1 MRNVQQLLAVIIAS
15 ITAAG
20 MAQAHEEALH
30 KTKRAK
36 TTEVEEVNVWGEA
49 RNSASAGYTNPTSL
63 LTQEDIVSI
72 NATTT
77 EDIVKYEPSIVI
89 RKRYIGDSNG
99 TLGLRGSNM
108 FATARSMVFAD
119 GVPLHYLLQTRWSG
133 APRWTMVSA
142 SEIAQVEILYGPF
155 SAEYS
160 GNSMGGVILIETA
173 IPQER
178 EVHVDLDYFSQDF
191 NAYGF
196 DDRLGGY
203 KTFVSYGDTFHIDN
217 LGDLSVYLSYNH
229 LDNDSQPQS
238 YYFDQD
244 KNHNDP
250 KIKQQFANPIA
261 VTGTIK
267 DQDVFGKDAYY
278 FGDTGVEQATTDNF
292 KLKLGYDF
300 GEWSSLLNIA
310 YEDRNTLRD
319 SPNSYLTNA
328 QGDAVWSGN
337 VTENNLWLNIPAA
350 RLGASELDRRSLSTG
365 LRVKGDITD
374 STRFEANVSD
384 FRILEDNSRASSHSL
399 QDPLFKG
406 RGQTTNYEDTGWQT
420 LDGKWVFS
428 DLGVK
433 GLELIT
439 GARYE
444 AYRLNLDVFN
454 SADWTQ
460 GDNAG
465 FTSRS
470 GGETNIRAA
479 FVQMNWDINERWDL
493 ALGGRYERWE
503 SQEGYFGDS
512 NTKTPAFDIA
522 EVADNSSNQ
531 FSPKFSLGYV
541 PVDDWLVRYSLA
553 RAYRFPVI
561 EEIFTQTQ
569 SYSFAVE
576 ARPDLNPENGLHHN
590 LMLEKQFETG
600 YVRVNLFTETIK
612 DAIESQT
619 TILPSGSPVASVTTF
634 SSVDEVETDG
644 VELILNRYGVLVPE
658 LDIRFNLAYTKSIIV
673 DNSTVEGEN
682 PKTSIEG
689 NEYPRMPRWRG
700 NLMTTYHATDRWDLS
715 ANVQYA
721 DKSFGRLDNT
731 DTAESVMGAQDGY
744 TRIGVK
750 TTYDFSEQVEV
761 GFGIDN
767 LTDEVSYV
775 AHPWPGRTMYLSFSY
790 DM

>member
-1 MRNVQQLLAVIIAS
+1 MGNLKQLLAIAIAS
-15 ITAAG
+15 VATAG
-20 MAQAHEEALH
+20 VAQAHEEALH
-30 KTKRAK
+30 KNKRDKNPA
-36 TTEVEEVNVWGEA
+36 VEEVKVWGEA
-49 RNSASAGYTNPTSL
+49 RDSASAGYTNPTSL

-77 EDIVKYEPSIVI
+77 EDLVKYEPSIVI

-196 DDRLGGY
+196 DDSLSGY
-203 KTFVSYGDTFHIDN
+203 KTFVSYGDTFHVDN
-217 LGDLSVYLSYNH
+217 LGDVSVYLSYNH

-238 YYFDQD
+238 YYFDART
-244 KNHNDP
+244 P
-250 KIKQQFANPIA
+250 ANNAIP
-261 VTGTIK
+261 VTGAIVDK
-267 DQDVFGKDAYY
+267 DVFGKPAYY
-278 FGDTGVEQATTDNF
+278 FGDTGVENASTDNF
-292 KLKLGYDF
+292 KIKLGYDF
-300 GEWSSLLNIA
+300 ENWSSLLNIA
-310 YEDRNTLRD
+310 YEDRTTLRD
-319 SPNSYLTNA
+319 SPNSYIRNA
-328 QGDAVWSGN
+328 AGETLWSGN
-337 VTENNLWLNIPAA
+337 FIQDDVGINVAGN
-350 RLGASELDRRSLSTG
+350 RLGASELNRRSLSTG
-365 LRVKGDITD
+365 LRIKGELSEGTY
-374 STRFEANVSD
+374 FEANMSD

-399 QDPLFKG
+399 QDPLFIG
-406 RGQTTNYEDTGWQT
+406 RGQTTDYEDTGWQT
-420 LDGKWVFS
+420 LDGKFVFS
-428 DLGVK
+428 DLGVD
-433 GLELIT
+433 GLEFIT

-444 AYRLNLDVFN
+444 TYQLNLDVYN
-454 SADWTQ
+454 SANWTQ

-465 FTSRS
+465 YTSRS
-470 GGETNIRAA
+470 GGETNISAA

-503 SQEGYFGDS
+503 SHDGYFNKD
-512 NTKTPAFDIA
+512 NPATPELDLV
-522 EVADNSSNQ
+522 EVPETSSNQ

-541 PVDDWLVRYSLA
+541 PAQDWLVRYSLA
-553 RAYRFPVI
+553 RAYRFPVV
-561 EEIFTQTQ
+561 EELFMQSQ
-569 SYSFAVE
+569 SYSTIVA
-576 ARPDLNPENGLHHN
+576 AKPDLKPENGLHHN

-600 YVRVNLFTETIK
+600 YVRVNVFTETIQ
-612 DAIESQT
+612 DAIESQSNL
-619 TILPSGSPVASVTTF
+619 LPGGGSITTF
-634 SSVDEVETDG
+634 SAIDEVETDG
-644 VELILNRYGVLVPE
+644 VELIANRYGMLVPE
-658 LDIRFNLAYTKSIIV
+658 LDVRFNIAYTKSIIV
-673 DNSTVEGEN
+673 DNSTAEGAN
-682 PKTSIEG
+682 PATTIEG
-689 NEYPRMPRWRG
+689 NDYPRMPRWRS
-700 NLMTTYHATDRWDLS
+700 NLMATYHAADRWDLS

-731 DTAESVMGAQDGY
+731 DTAENVMGAQDGY
-744 TRIGVK
+744 TRLGVK
-750 TTYDFSEQVEV
+750 TTYDVTDQFEL

-767 LTDEVSYV
+767 VTNEISYV
-775 AHPWPGRTMYLSFSY
+775 AHPWPGRTMYASLSY